1 MMKPQHLI
9 MGTFFLQ
16 ALSFGAWL
24 PRIPEIQARLGLEP
38 AELALALL
46 GLPLGLLAAMPFAGP
61 LVARIGGRNAV
72 RWSFPLFLACI
83 CVPPA
88 SWHFPVL
95 FVALAVSG
103 AAMAIVELG
112 MNIVADEIEKR
123 DGVAIMSR
131 SHGFW
136 SLGMMAGSLCGS
148 GLAAQG
154 LEPHW
159 SVLLVAVLVAPLSIA
174 VPAALPASPLVAA
187 APSEKASGLF
197 IPGLLLLSI
206 CVVGLASNLAEGAS
220 ADWSAVY
227 LTDVFAATG
236 GAAGLGYSA
245 YALTMALGRFAGDWA
260 RVKFGPVTL
269 VRACYGV
276 AAVGVALVTF
286 SPDFWLSIL
295 GFALIGIGGSVGVPL
310 AVSAAASAGGRP
322 AASNVAMVTLVS
334 LIAFVGGPPVIGFLA
349 QHFGIRTALGMVMLP
364 AFVAGLLLAWSLR
377 PREPAGR

>member
-1 MMKPQHLI
+1 MKPQHLI

-72 RWSFPLFLACI
+72 RWSFPIFLACI
-83 CVPPA
+83 AVPPA
-88 SWHFPVL
+88 SWHFATL

-131 SHGFW
+131 CHGFW
-136 SLGMMAGSLCGS
+136 SLGMMAGSLIGS
-148 GLAAQG
+148 GLAALG

-159 SVLLVAVLVAPLSIA
+159 AVLLVAILVSPLSIV
-174 VPAALPASPLVAA
+174 VPAALPASTAA
-187 APSEKASGLF
+187 VTAPAEKASGLF

-206 CVVGLASNLAEGAS
+206 CIVGLASNLAEGAS

-245 YALTMALGRFAGDWA
+245 YALTMAIGRFAGDWA
-260 RVKFGPVTL
+260 RVKFGPVAL

-276 AAVGVALVTF
+276 AAAGVALVTF
-286 SPDFWLSIL
+286 SADYGVAIL

-349 QHFGIRTALGMVMLP
+349 QHFGIRVALGMVMLP

-377 PREPAGR
+377 PAVAGRQ